1 MFLMKSSATY
11 RTLSASLATS
21 LLTHVSAL
29 VAVLS
34 RWSSPADSWKKL
46 RLLKV
51 STSGPTRHLQALL
64 RLFQGLWRRIAVP
77 MSYAFLQSSV
87 RDTRPKTAQVSCGV
101 SMETPDKSK
110 I

>member
-11 RTLSASLATS
+11 RMLSASHATS

-29 VAVLS
+29 VEALS
-34 RWSSPADSWKKL
+34 KWSSPADLWKKP
-46 RLLKV
+46 RLLKE

-64 RLFQGLWRRIAVP
+64 RLFQGLWRRIVVL
-77 MSYAFLQSSV
+77 MSYVFLQSSA
-87 RDTRPKTAQVSCGV
+87 RDTRPKTAQASCGA